1 MPSYS
6 LSFSF
11 FWSSSFTF
19 CPSASRSSSILLSF
33 ENNKTRDGGARR
45 VGGVGELAAEQVDHH
60 LVGAHHDG
68 SVGDLPDQ
76 VGGEATVQR
85 PVALLPGDCQ

>member
-1 MPSYS
+1 M
-6 LSFSF
+6 
-11 FWSSSFTF
+11 
-19 CPSASRSSSILLSF
+19 
-33 ENNKTRDGGARR
+33 E
-45 VGGVGELAAEQVDHH
+45 GELAAKQVDHH

-85 PVALLPGDCQ
+85 PVALLSGDRQ